1 MKMRIFPDIDKQLL
15 IDMIKEEF
23 RLHRSLVGGLGSAF
37 FPFIIF
43 LMTATC
49 AFITPLI
56 ARNLN
61 QSTMLLMLHVASLI
75 YGFYV
80 GGFGSM
86 GEQIMTRRL
95 GQVNML
101 LKLPQIYPISVK
113 KVMAI
118 FFIKDSLFYLVYT
131 YVPMILGISI
141 VAPHVGVTAFG
152 ILRLGVT
159 AFLAFMIGMGLSFVS
174 SAASTRSRIFGA
186 LAYIFIIA
194 TALLVYPLNI
204 LQPQHVLLPL
214 AYWAD
219 RSLIWPILSVI
230 LSIGLAATGS
240 LLMKESYEI
249 KQTKFNNSLL
259 KINAR
264 LKVIGELRPL
274 VAKEWLELTR
284 SGNMLPAVGGY
295 TLNLLAIVFISWL
308 FDYGF
313 GIPINFNVV
322 FFSAFVGFMG
332 VMTYS
337 SLTSIENN
345 EYLNVMPLGVD
356 SLIKAKLVIYFIL
369 TSGVTAGYVI
379 LIGLLKGEV
388 YLIPQSLLVA
398 ACTSIY
404 VVAVTAYLTG
414 LWTNTL
420 FFGAKTI
427 IKFTLMVIPPLTFIE
442 VGTILLPFKTGLA
455 TWMIASASMLGLVA
469 SSLLFTRLKKRWSDA
484 SFSLVSSGE

>member
-1 MKMRIFPDIDKQLL
+1 MRIFNDLDKQLL
-15 IDMIKEEF
+15 IDMIKEEL
-23 RLHRSLVGGLGSAF
+23 RLHRSLVGGLGSAL
-37 FPFIIF
+37 FPFMILF
-43 LMTATC
+43 MTAIC

-61 QSTMLLMLHVASLI
+61 QSTLLLMLHVASLI

-101 LKLPQIYPISVK
+101 LQLPQIYPISVK

-118 FFIKDSLFYLVYT
+118 FFVKDSLFYLVYT
-131 YVPMILGISI
+131 YVPMILGITI
-141 VAPHVGVTAFG
+141 VAPYVGVSIFG

-159 AFLAFMIGMGLSFVS
+159 TFLTFMIGMGLSFVG
-174 SAASTRSRIFGA
+174 SAASTRSKIFGA
-186 LAYIFIIA
+186 LAYLAILTI
-194 TALLVYPLNI
+194 ALLVFALNI
-204 LQPQHVLLPL
+204 LKPQQVILPL
-214 AYWAD
+214 AYWTD
-219 RSLIWPILSVI
+219 RSLVWPALSVI

-240 LLMKESYEI
+240 ILMKERYEI
-249 KQTKFNNSLL
+249 KQTKVNNSLIR
-259 KINAR
+259 INAR
-264 LKVIGELRPL
+264 LKVIGALRPL

-284 SGNMLPAVGGY
+284 SSNMLPAIGGY

-313 GIPINFNVV
+313 GIPISFNVV
-322 FFSAFVGFMG
+322 FFSALVGFMG

-345 EYLNVMPLGVD
+345 EYMNMMPIGVD

-379 LIGLLKGEV
+379 LIGLLKGEI
-388 YLIPQSLLVA
+388 YLVPQSLVVA

-427 IKFTLMVIPPLTFIE
+427 LKFASMVIPPLTFIE
-442 VGTILLPFKTGLA
+442 IGTMILPFKTGLA
-455 TWMIASASMLGLVA
+455 TWMIASASILGLVA
-469 SSLLFTRLKKRWSDA
+469 SGLLFTRLKKRWSNA
-484 SFSLVSSGE
+484 SFSYVSSGE

>member
-75 YGFYV
+75 SGFYI

-141 VAPHVGVTAFG
+141 VAPHEGVTALG
-152 ILRLGVT
+152 ILRLGLT

-204 LQPQHVLLPL
+204 LQPQYVLLPL

-249 KQTKFNNSLL
+249 KQTKFNNSL
-259 KINAR
+259 
-264 LKVIGELRPL
+264 
-274 VAKEWLELTR
+274 
-284 SGNMLPAVGGY
+284 
-295 TLNLLAIVFISWL
+295 
-308 FDYGF
+308 
-313 GIPINFNVV
+313 
-322 FFSAFVGFMG
+322 
-332 VMTYS
+332 
-337 SLTSIENN
+337 
-345 EYLNVMPLGVD
+345 
-356 SLIKAKLVIYFIL
+356 
-369 TSGVTAGYVI
+369 
-379 LIGLLKGEV
+379 
-388 YLIPQSLLVA
+388 
-398 ACTSIY
+398 
-404 VVAVTAYLTG
+404 
-414 LWTNTL
+414 
-420 FFGAKTI
+420 
-427 IKFTLMVIPPLTFIE
+427 
-442 VGTILLPFKTGLA
+442 
-455 TWMIASASMLGLVA
+455 
-469 SSLLFTRLKKRWSDA
+469 
-484 SFSLVSSGE
+484 